1 MKLRLNLSFFI
12 ALTILV
18 LAAAWLASGQL
29 GNTEDNLTSLNV
41 NIENKSNIKRKKVQV
56 RESVSFPYSPKIQ
69 VTGETHASRKIIA
82 RTEISGK
89 VKQLSATRGKIITA
103 GASILKL
110 EDEDY
115 PEKAKEA
122 EARVK
127 QREIEFTAANKLTKK
142 GFRSETKYA
151 ESLANL
157 QQARALKKK
166 RQQDLAN
173 TEIVAPFEAVISD
186 YFVEIG
192 DVLKKGDPVAE
203 MIDLEP
209 ILVKAFVSEKYR
221 SSIQQGMTAHGL
233 LIDGTKRAGK
243 IRYISPVAKKS
254 TRTFKVELEISNEGN
269 KIAEGTTAELMI
281 PLTPRA
287 AHRISASFFSLT
299 SNGDL
304 GIKVV
309 DQSDTVNFLP
319 VKILGGSDKEIIVG
333 GLPEKLRVI
342 TVGHGFVEP
351 GDKVQ
356 TFKEN

>member
-18 LAAAWLASGQL
+18 LAAAWLLSGQF
-29 GNTEDNLTSLNV
+29 GKSENNLTNLNV
-41 NIENKSNIKRKKVQV
+41 NIENKSGLKRKQVQV
-56 RESVSFPYSPKIQ
+56 RESASFSYSPKIQ
-69 VTGETHASRKIIA
+69 VTGETHASRKIVV
-82 RTEISGK
+82 RTEIDGK
-89 VKQLSATRGKIITA
+89 VKQLNATRGELITV
-103 GASILKL
+103 GGSILKL

-127 QREIEFTAANKLTKK
+127 QREIEFAAAKKLVKK
-142 GFRSETKYA
+142 GFRSDTKYA

-192 DVLKKGDPVAE
+192 DVLKEGDPVAE

-209 ILVKAFVSEKYR
+209 ILVKAFVSEKYH
-221 SSIQQGMTAHGL
+221 SLIQQGMVAHGL
-233 LIDGTKRAGK
+233 LMDGTKKAGK
-243 IRYISPVAKKS
+243 IRYISPVAEKN
-254 TRTFKVELEISNEGN
+254 TRTFKVELEISNKGN
-269 KIAEGTTAELMI
+269 KIAEGTTAELVI
-281 PLTPRA
+281 PLTPQA

-309 DQSDTVNFLP
+309 DHNDTVNFLP

-333 GLPEKLRVI
+333 GLPRKLRII
-342 TVGHGFVEP
+342 TVGQGFVES
-351 GDKVQ
+351 GDKVL

>member
-1 MKLRLNLSFFI
+1 MLPERLLQ
-12 ALTILV
+12 
-18 LAAAWLASGQL
+18 GQ
-29 GNTEDNLTSLNV
+29 
-41 NIENKSNIKRKKVQV
+41 K
-56 RESVSFPYSPKIQ
+56 F
-69 VTGETHASRKIIA
+69 
-82 RTEISGK
+82 GK
-89 VKQLSATRGKIITA
+89 VKQLNATRGKLIAA

-127 QREIEFTAANKLTKK
+127 QREIESVANKLAKK

-157 QQARALKKK
+157 QHARALKKK

-173 TEIVAPFEAVISD
+173 TEIKAPFEAVIAD

-299 SNGDL
+299 SNG
-304 GIKVV
+304 
-309 DQSDTVNFLP
+309 TV
-319 VKILGGSDKEIIVG
+319 S
-333 GLPEKLRVI
+333 R
-342 TVGHGFVEP
+342 
-351 GDKVQ
+351 
-356 TFKEN
+356 

>member
-18 LAAAWLASGQL
+18 LAAAWLTSGQL
-29 GNTEDNLTSLNV
+29 GNTEDNLTNLNV
-41 NIENKSNIKRKKVQV
+41 NIENKSVKRKKVQV

-82 RTEISGK
+82 RTEIAGK
-89 VKQLSATRGKIITA
+89 VKQLNATRGKIITA

-127 QREIEFTAANKLTKK
+127 QREIEFAAANKLTKK

-233 LIDGTKRAGK
+233 LIDGSKRAGK

-254 TRTFKVELEISNEGN
+254 TRTFKVELEISNKGN

-333 GLPEKLRVI
+333 GLPDKLRVI

-356 TFKEN
+356 IFKEN

>member
-1 MKLRLNLSFFI
+1 MKLRLNISFFI

-29 GNTEDNLTSLNV
+29 GNTNDNLTKFNV
-41 NIENKSNIKRKKVQV
+41 NIENKSSIKRKKVQI

-82 RTEISGK
+82 KTEIAGK
-89 VKQLSATRGKIITA
+89 VKQLNATRGKLIAA

-127 QREIEFTAANKLTKK
+127 QREIEFAAANNLAKK

-151 ESLANL
+151 ESFANL
-157 QQARALKKK
+157 QHARALKKK

-173 TEIVAPFEAVISD
+173 TEIKAPFEAVIAD

-192 DVLKKGDPVAE
+192 DVLKKGAPVAE

-221 SSIQQGMTAHGL
+221 SQIQPGMTAHGL
-233 LIDGTKRAGK
+233 LMDGTKRKGE
-243 IRYISPVAKKS
+243 IRYISPVAEKS
-254 TRTFKVELEISNEGN
+254 TRTFKVELEISNAGN
-269 KIAEGTTAELMI
+269 KIAEGTTACLLYTS
-281 PLTPRA
+281 PSPR
-287 AHRISASFFSLT
+287 
-299 SNGDL
+299 D
-304 GIKVV
+304 
-309 DQSDTVNFLP
+309 
-319 VKILGGSDKEIIVG
+319 
-333 GLPEKLRVI
+333 
-342 TVGHGFVEP
+342 
-351 GDKVQ
+351 
-356 TFKEN
+356 